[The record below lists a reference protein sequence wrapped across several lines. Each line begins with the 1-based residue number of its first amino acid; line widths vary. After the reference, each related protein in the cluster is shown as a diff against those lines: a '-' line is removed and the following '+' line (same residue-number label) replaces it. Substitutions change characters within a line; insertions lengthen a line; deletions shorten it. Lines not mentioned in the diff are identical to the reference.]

1 MSEHRVA
8 HKPSSGFSSF
18 TIICVIKHCN
28 YPFSDTSIYQYVWIY
43 IQVYPHSIPGGW
55 FGTFFIS
62 SYIGNSNPKWLIFQ
76 RGWNMLKPPTRYL
89 LYHNHTPHLQTE
101 KNVHSVDMHGSGS
114 REASVD
120 KISAWVTAENDGW
133 NHKMLFGELYPLVNV
148 YIAIE
153 HHHF

>member
-1 MSEHRVA
+1 MTNFSE
-8 HKPSSGFSSF
+8 GL
-18 TIICVIKHCN
+18 KHVETTN
-28 YPFSDTSIYQYVWIY
+28 QILIV
-43 IQVYPHSIPGGW
+43 
-55 FGTFFIS
+55 
-62 SYIGNSNPKWLIFQ
+62 SY
-76 RGWNMLKPPTRYL
+76 
-89 LYHNHTPHLQTE
+89 HTPHLQTE